1 MNTERRLSELLSD
14 FARTM
19 VTNYPIQSILDHL
32 VVRIVEVLP
41 IDSAGVT
48 LISPQHVARHVAASD
63 SSALRFIG
71 IQEEMGSGPC
81 LTAHAT
87 GKAVAVADL
96 ANDARFPEFS
106 RRGIEEGLGAV
117 FSFPLRDEG
126 HQVGAL
132 DLYRTTAG
140 PLNGEDMLIS
150 QTLADVATVY
160 ILNAQARVD
169 LEMSAEQAHHRA
181 LHDALTGL
189 PNRVLFVQR
198 LDHAILRCRRSAKML
213 AVLYADLDEFKSV
226 NDSYGHHVGDELL
239 VAVADRLTG
248 MLRPGDTLAR
258 LAGDEFAI
266 LCEDLD
272 DESQAEPLATRIGD
286 VLSEPFHLAG
296 SELTVTASVGIAFA
310 GVAEDLPE
318 IVLEKADAA
327 MYQAKRTGGGHHAII
342 DLRDHQI
349 NAHLSRLNRDLRGA
363 LRRNELLL
371 HYQPIVDTT
380 SGRVQGSEALLRWI
394 HPSFGA
400 ISPSTFIPLAEQSGS
415 IGEIGG
421 WVLNQALANL
431 GRWQTDVF
439 EGAAGISANVSVHQL
454 MAPGFARSVAAL
466 FEDSDADPALLT
478 LEVTENVLVADEDRA
493 LAVLTALKRVGVK
506 LALDDFGSGQS
517 SLNHIKWFPIDVVKI
532 DREFITDIVENHA
545 SSLIVDA
552 VVGLSHGLGLKVVAE
567 GVETRAQ
574 LKRVADLGCDYSQG
588 YLFARPEPADEMD
601 VLLTSH
607 HILPWSRPM
616 QLSLGP
622 NKEAA
627 AGPSSARGGEG
638 PLLPDLENW
647 RRKQA

>member
-1 MNTERRLSELLSD
+1 
-14 FARTM
+14 
-19 VTNYPIQSILDHL
+19 
-32 VVRIVEVLP
+32 
-41 IDSAGVT
+41 
-48 LISPQHVARHVAASD
+48 
-63 SSALRFIG
+63 
-71 IQEEMGSGPC
+71 
-81 LTAHAT
+81 
-87 GKAVAVADL
+87 
-96 ANDARFPEFS
+96 
-106 RRGIEEGLGAV
+106 
-117 FSFPLRDEG
+117 
-126 HQVGAL
+126 
-132 DLYRTTAG
+132 
-140 PLNGEDMLIS
+140 
-150 QTLADVATVY
+150 
-160 ILNAQARVD
+160 
-169 LEMSAEQAHHRA
+169 
-181 LHDALTGL
+181 
-189 PNRVLFVQR
+189 
-198 LDHAILRCRRSAKML
+198 ML

-226 NDSYGHHVGDELL
+226 NDNFGHHVGDELL

-272 DESQAEPLATRIGD
+272 DESQAEPLANRIGD

-296 SELTVTASVGIAFA
+296 SDLTVSASVGIAFA
-310 GVAEDLPE
+310 GIAEDLPE
-318 IVLEKADAA
+318 VVLEKADAA

-349 NAHLSRLNRDLRGA
+349 NTHLSRLNRDLRGA

-400 ISPSTFIPLAEQSGS
+400 VPPSTFIPLAEQSGA

-588 YLFARPEPADEMD
+588 YLFSRPEPADEMD
-601 VLLTSH
+601 ILLTSH

-627 AGPSSARGGEG
+627 AGPSSARGGES
-638 PLLPDLENW
+638 PLLPALEHW